1 MKQRMLNMPVRND
14 AATSSNVVDEKCSQ
28 EAQSSACIYPGDESG
43 QSLVEFA
50 LCLPIL
56 MLVATGIFVIGIAMN
71 HYLIMT
77 NAVNIGA
84 QQLAISRGQTTD
96 PCAITA
102 SAVKTAS
109 PTLVPA
115 NLSFTL
121 VLNGSTYS
129 GASCS
134 SGSSTTGA
142 AGQLVQGSAAQV
154 TVTYPCSL
162 LIYAHNLAPGGCT
175 LKARTTELVQ

>member
-1 MKQRMLNMPVRND
+1 MLVIND
-14 AATSSNVVDEKCSQ
+14 AATSSNVNGEKCSRDEQ
-28 EAQSSACIYPGDESG
+28 LSARVCPGDESG

-56 MLVATGIFVIGIAMN
+56 LLIATGIFVIGIAMN

-102 SAVKTAS
+102 SAVTSAA
-109 PTLVPA
+109 PTLVSA

-121 VLNGSTYS
+121 VLNGSSYS
-129 GASCS
+129 GTSCS
-134 SGSSTTGA
+134 SGSTTTGE

-162 LIYAHNLAPGGCT
+162 LIYARNLAPGGCT
-175 LKARTTELVQ
+175 LKAQTTELVQ